1 MANSVSGSVS
11 THLEAELAGSRLS
24 IMKNRW
30 HTSRFLVPCVLRE
43 WTCFCE
49 AGAGQGS
56 VSQSPSHFGCRT
68 KTSGPQLRLPLHRW
82 EMRFKKCCPCSGVT
96 EQPSQGL
103 NPGPPPSTTGTGGHW
118 CCLGVW
124 RDTVPRGVLGPLGQD
139 DKVPLGIAAPSLS
152 WEGSGSK

>member
-56 VSQSPSHFGCRT
+56 VSQSPFRLQNQDIWPSASSPSSQMGNEVQ
-68 KTSGPQLRLPLHRW
+68 KVLPLLWGHRAA
-82 EMRFKKCCPCSGVT
+82 KPGT
-96 EQPSQGL
+96 E
-103 NPGPPPSTTGTGGHW
+103 
-118 CCLGVW
+118 
-124 RDTVPRGVLGPLGQD
+124 PRP
-139 DKVPLGIAAPSLS
+139 ASFHH
-152 WEGSGSK
+152 